1 MLAVMR
7 RARTDTYEHTITGLL
22 TKRADLCHEAERLR
36 DRLGQINND
45 IVAID
50 HVLATFGHEGDI
62 DAQMPRRREAR
73 FGRNELARLIA
84 GQMRQ
89 SEGPLSSRAIAAQ
102 IIAQRGEDAEDRKY
116 LADMTRRV
124 SKALRHLRVRGRVQS
139 RADARG
145 NLLWERRISE

>member
-7 RARTDTYEHTITGLL
+7 RARTNSFDHTITGLL

-62 DAQMPRRREAR
+62 DAQMPRRREER
-73 FGRNELARLIA
+73 FGRNELSRLIA
-84 GQMRQ
+84 DQMRQ
-89 SEGPLSSRAIAAQ
+89 AEGSLSSRAIASQ
-102 IIAQRGEDAEDRKY
+102 IIAQRGEDAGDRKY
-116 LADMTRRV
+116 LAEMTRRV
-124 SKALRHLRVRGRVQS
+124 SKALRHLRERGRVQS
-139 RADARG
+139 KTDARG
-145 NLLWERRISE
+145 NLLWMRRVD